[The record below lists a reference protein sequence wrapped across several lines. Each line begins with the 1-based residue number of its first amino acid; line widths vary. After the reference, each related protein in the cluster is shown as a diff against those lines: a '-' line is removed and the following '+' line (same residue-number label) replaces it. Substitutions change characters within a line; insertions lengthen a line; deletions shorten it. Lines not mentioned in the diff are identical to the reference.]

1 MSPALR
7 EDTQAVDPKQSQ
19 EPPDFE
25 SLRDGNHS
33 GAIVGPRSWT
43 FQQRTY
49 TTSEVQCSPLKPGSV
64 DLSLSAL
71 AQAVYIPRGT
81 PPSSSSYCDSS
92 ECVSCGRHFSSCNDD
107 VLNLEHAPLAQELVS
122 YYKHGNVAFL
132 RLLDKDMRTR
142 LLLTEAAE
150 AAEAADCAKDDQA
163 IWKAVQ
169 EFSERMESL
178 GKPFDDSAA
187 SASSATPD
195 ESSESDPNETE
206 DEDWECLPRYEPVL
220 PAVPWTSPATARAAS
235 STHNM
240 QLRDRPTMSS
250 NASAARSSTA
260 RKRVVRGRTIVVSNK
275 PPENPH
281 GRALLWR
288 RG

>member
-1 MSPALR
+1 
-7 EDTQAVDPKQSQ
+7 
-19 EPPDFE
+19 
-25 SLRDGNHS
+25 
-33 GAIVGPRSWT
+33 
-43 FQQRTY
+43 
-49 TTSEVQCSPLKPGSV
+49 
-64 DLSLSAL
+64 
-71 AQAVYIPRGT
+71 
-81 PPSSSSYCDSS
+81 
-92 ECVSCGRHFSSCNDD
+92 
-107 VLNLEHAPLAQELVS
+107 
-122 YYKHGNVAFL
+122 
-132 RLLDKDMRTR
+132 MRTR